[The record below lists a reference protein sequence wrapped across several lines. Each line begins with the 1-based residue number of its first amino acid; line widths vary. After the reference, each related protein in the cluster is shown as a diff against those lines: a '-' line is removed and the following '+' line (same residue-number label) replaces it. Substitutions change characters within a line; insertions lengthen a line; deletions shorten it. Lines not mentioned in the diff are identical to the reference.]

1 MGSQN
6 DSRVAEAEQ
15 ARQRLVQEREAAR
28 ASRLFLGG
36 SNPTPQSGAS
46 AGVSPITGDQAITRP
61 IADAE
66 ASQASNNGVPAKAGK
81 AFPQD
86 TADRPTE
93 SAERLIAP
101 VSPSAVQA
109 GSIIPAAL
117 IPGIR
122 SDTPVQ
128 LNSKVTETGYHDRQR
143 REDGKNVS
151 I

>member
-81 AFPQD
+81 AFLQVA
-86 TADRPTE
+86 ADRPTE

-101 VSPSAVQA
+101 VSPYVVPA
-109 GSIIPAAL
+109 GSL
-117 IPGIR
+117 IPPPLVQGIR
-122 SDTPVQ
+122 SALPRSEERHVR
-128 LNSKVTETGYHDRQR
+128 KRCIR
-143 REDGKNVS
+143 
-151 I
+151 

>member
-36 SNPTPQSGAS
+36 SNPTPPSGAS

-66 ASQASNNGVPAKAGK
+66 ASQASNNGVPAKA
-81 AFPQD
+81 
-86 TADRPTE
+86 
-93 SAERLIAP
+93 
-101 VSPSAVQA
+101 
-109 GSIIPAAL
+109 
-117 IPGIR
+117 R
-122 SDTPVQ
+122 SDERRVG
-128 LNSKVTETGYHDRQR
+128 KERDRTGRPR
-143 REDGKNVS
+143 GWP
-151 I
+151 